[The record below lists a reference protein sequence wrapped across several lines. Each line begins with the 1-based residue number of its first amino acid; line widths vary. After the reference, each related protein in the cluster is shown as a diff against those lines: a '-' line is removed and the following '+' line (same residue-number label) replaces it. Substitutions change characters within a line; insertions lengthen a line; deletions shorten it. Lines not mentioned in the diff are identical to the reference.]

1 MFIKVTILSSS
12 LQNWFLNPQNLP
24 SDLPTSTVTGEGNM
38 TLKTN
43 FKEQVLAFIHYVV
56 SGSRISQTHQG
67 TSGSERG
74 HW

>member
-1 MFIKVTILSSS
+1 
-12 LQNWFLNPQNLP
+12 
-24 SDLPTSTVTGEGNM
+24 M

-56 SGSRISQTHQG
+56 SGLRISQTHQG

-74 HW
+74 ALVITLG